1 MAFPTAYHA
10 DSDAD
15 DEYERS
21 VMTSPHLPTDSETSP
36 TDSEPPSAEHTPTT
50 FGNLEAD
57 RSSPRTLITDWT
69 TEECADFVSSLGLPQ
84 YCKHFLGGWCGTI
97 EIKWWALTL
106 YRLLDNEIVGEALIA
121 LKHDELKEMGI
132 ASVGHRL
139 TILKSV
145 YDTKVKQDVPLDP
158 DHYIPLCELKSSAV
172 SITVSYADESALCP
186 PSS

>member
-1 MAFPTAYHA
+1 MVFPPAYHA

-50 FGNLEAD
+50 FGNLEED

-69 TEECADFVSSLGLPQ
+69 TEECADFASSLGLPQ
-84 YCKHFLGGWCGTI
+84 YCKHFLGGWCATTDTEGWT
-97 EIKWWALTL
+97 LTL
-106 YRLLDNEIVGEALIA
+106 NGSLENEIVGEALIA

-158 DHYIPLCELKSSAV
+158 DHYIPLCKLDDQQ
-172 SITVSYADESALCP
+172 Y
-186 PSS
+186 